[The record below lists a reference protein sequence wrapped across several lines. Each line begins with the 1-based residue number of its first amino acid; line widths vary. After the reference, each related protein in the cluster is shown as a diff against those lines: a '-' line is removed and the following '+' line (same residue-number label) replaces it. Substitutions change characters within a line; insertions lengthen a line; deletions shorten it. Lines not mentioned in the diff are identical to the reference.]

1 MSDPNPAKLLEAAA
15 KVMGNA
21 YAPYSK
27 FRVGCAI
34 AANDGSLI
42 TGCNVE
48 NSSFGLTNCAERTA
62 LFSAIA
68 AGKTKFKAV
77 AIVADGDQKP
87 YPCGACRQVLA
98 EFCAPD
104 MPIYVAVHDSLDTF
118 DKTSL
123 RDLLPKAF
131 RL

>member
-1 MSDPNPAKLLEAAA
+1 MNDPKRLLEAAA
-15 KVMGNA
+15 HVMEKA

-27 FRVGCAI
+27 FRVGSALMTE
-34 AANDGSLI
+34 DGQMV

-68 AGKTKFKAV
+68 SGRTNFTAI

-104 MPIYVAVHDSLDTF
+104 MPVYVASRGNLDTF
-118 DKTSL
+118 DETTL
-123 RDLLPKAF
+123 GELLPKAF